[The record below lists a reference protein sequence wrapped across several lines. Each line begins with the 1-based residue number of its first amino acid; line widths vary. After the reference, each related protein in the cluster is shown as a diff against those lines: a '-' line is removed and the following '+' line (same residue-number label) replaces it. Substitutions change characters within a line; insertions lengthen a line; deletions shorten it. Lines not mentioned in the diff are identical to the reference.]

1 MKNFNQWRLSLTL
14 LCLVCFCAAIP
25 AAGADLA
32 AGRNRAAICTGCHG
46 YAGVSANDEW
56 PNLAGQKTAY
66 LVQQLKAF
74 RDGTRVDP
82 VMSPMVQGLTEAD
95 MELVAA
101 WFNSLSGH

>member
-1 MKNFNQWRLSLTL
+1 MEKYYQWSLPL
-14 LCLVCFCAAIP
+14 VLICLICFCTARP

-46 YAGVSANDEW
+46 YAGISANNEW
-56 PNLAGQKTAY
+56 PNLAGQKTGY

-82 VMSPMVQGLTEAD
+82 VMSPMVQGLTEQD
-95 MELVAA
+95 MELVAT
-101 WFNSLSGH
+101 WFNSLGH